1 MTKVISFNVVLSA
14 TKTTSEIGD
23 ALMGALGEELLIRLK
38 LNDAI
43 KSLHIIQVRQQFIKH
58 GMIPAGLLRHRD
70 HIVPAPG
77 GGVIS
82 AIGVWR
88 LRRRRRFVKS
98 RLITANVNDVAFAN
112 KSHLIRHYVE
122 DVCSYSYG
130 KETPLIMQSRDVH
143 RLEHPRFFFLFT
155 RNGLTLV
162 ISTIKI
168 VRLTGTIS
176 GDRSPRA

>member
-130 KETPLIMQSRDVH
+130 KETPLIMQSRDAH
-143 RLEHPRFFFLFT
+143 RLEHPRFFSCLLET
-155 RNGLTLV
+155 VLRLLLV
-162 ISTIKI
+162 Q
-168 VRLTGTIS
+168 
-176 GDRSPRA
+176 